1 MPPKKRTT
9 RRRTRKSHKAAAAT
23 MTMTELQF
31 IAKSRGIPFGGLTKS
46 KLIKKIN
53 DYS

>member
-9 RRRTRKSHKAAAAT
+9 RRRTRKSHKAAAT